1 MVIPTYIGSINY
13 QFERSRKKK
22 ESNICIGGINSWF
35 ESSRK
40 EKKKLIYSKLVI
52 ISYVKVQ
59 GRKYI
64 K

>member
-1 MVIPTYIGSINY
+1 M
-13 QFERSRKKK
+13 FKK
-22 ESNICIGGINSWF
+22 G
-35 ESSRK
+35 
-40 EKKKLIYSKLVI
+40 KKKLIYSKLVI